1 MHATIANDTSVS
13 EFCTEQG
20 FWASIKPMTR
30 HLYVNPEGQLRAQVC
45 KILLGQ
51 LTAVARSWR
60 PYSGM
65 NPSLGCKFGVQ
76 ATVRTSKSLTVGFRP
91 LPDWTPVL
99 TLDDRRRFAF
109 GAGDSKHRTR
119 AEIDAVF
126 RRLPGLVVVSEAASN
141 DRTGEVGW
149 IVIPKAAAAVA
160 APKSEGRPEPEHAN
174 RGK

>member
-1 MHATIANDTSVS
+1 MPFICLST
-13 EFCTEQG
+13 
-20 FWASIKPMTR
+20 
-30 HLYVNPEGQLRAQVC
+30 
-45 KILLGQ
+45 
-51 LTAVARSWR
+51 VARSASVGPR
-60 PYSGM
+60 P
-65 NPSLGCKFGVQ
+65 PSAAHASTGPRIGVGGGDGG
-76 ATVRTSKSLTVGFRP
+76 AGRRWFAVHRFYLAAY
-91 LPDWTPVL
+91 PVL

-119 AEIDAVF
+119 AEIDAAF

-160 APKSEGRPEPEHAN
+160 APKSGGRPEPEHAN